1 MISEKT
7 FSTIEYDKIN
17 AIISEYAVLENSKMA
32 LINARPTED
41 IESCRLLLDK
51 TEEAYLYKY
60 KYSLPGIYF
69 FDDIS
74 EELSRVDKKGCL
86 NNAELLKVLSNL
98 KSARILKDS
107 IFTVSDEN
115 IKILPEIA
123 KNLYVNLD
131 FEKEIS
137 SKIISI
143 DEISDTASPKLYSIR
158 KEIRDLNAK
167 IRNRLNSFIHGG
179 LNKFLQ
185 DAVITMR
192 SGRYVVP
199 VKSEYKSFVKGF
211 IHDQSSSGS
220 TFFIEPAEIMDLNN
234 ELKHAIFDE
243 AEEIQRILEDLSEKV
258 SFISNALRYNSEII
272 IEFDCVYAKAEYAFK
287 TKSTKPILNSNGVIN
302 VVNGR
307 HPLISPN
314 KVVPINVSIGKDYN
328 ILLISG
334 PNTGGK
340 TVSMKLVG
348 LFTLM
353 AMSGLYIPASDQS
366 ELSFFNSV
374 YCDIGD
380 EQSIENNLST
390 FSSHI
395 KNIIDIVNNVDT
407 NSLVLIDE
415 IGAGTDPEEGS
426 ALSLAV
432 INRLIERRCYGIIT
446 THYSRLKEFAVDN
459 PYIENACMEF
469 DSKTLKPLYRLS
481 VGLPGSSNALEI
493 ARQLGIEECIV
504 EDATSYLSKES
515 VSFEKIL
522 KSAEESRLLYEQK
535 INEVDVIL
543 KQKDRELLDIKAE
556 KDKIILEK
564 QKIYQ
569 NAKAETKRIV
579 ADKLSEAEE
588 IIDELKE
595 ILKRANLESKEVF
608 RASEL
613 KNRLKNSK
621 YLSYDIDDSPI
632 TLTPINESDLIENC
646 KVFVKSL
653 NTYAVIK
660 SIKRSKS
667 EVEVL
672 VGNARVVAKISDLYN
687 AQVQEKKKENKIK
700 INKNT
705 YSSMP
710 LSEINVIGNDSIEA
724 LDQVKNFIDQAV
736 VHNLEEIKII
746 HGVGKGVLLKE
757 IRNYLQKDKNVLEYR
772 KGRYGEGEN
781 GVTIVKLR

>member
-1 MISEKT
+1 MILDKT
-7 FSTIEYDKIN
+7 FTTIEYDKIN
-17 AIISEYAVLENSKMA
+17 ALISEYAVLDNSKMA
-32 LINARPTED
+32 LINARPAED
-41 IESCRLLLDK
+41 VESCKLLLDK
-51 TEEAYLYKY
+51 TEEAFLFKY

-69 FDDIS
+69 FDDIT

-107 IFTVSDEN
+107 IFTVTDEN

-123 KNLYVNLD
+123 KNLYINLD

-211 IHDQSSSGS
+211 IHDQSSTGS

-234 ELKHAIFDE
+234 DLKHAIFDE
-243 AEEIQRILEDLSEKV
+243 SEEIQRILEDLSEKV
-258 SFISNALRYNSEII
+258 SFISKALRYNSEII

-287 TKSTKPILNSNGVIN
+287 TKSTKPLLNANGIIN
-302 VVNGR
+302 VINGR
-307 HPLISPN
+307 HPLISPS
-314 KVVPINVSIGKDYN
+314 KVVPINLSIGKEYN

-353 AMSGLYIPASDQS
+353 AMSGLYIPASEQS

-426 ALSLAV
+426 ALSLA
-432 INRLIERRCYGIIT
+432 IIDRLIERRCYGIIT

-493 ARQLGIEECIV
+493 AKQLGIDESIV
-504 EDATSYLSKES
+504 KNATSYLSKES
-515 VSFEKIL
+515 VSFEKVL
-522 KSAEESRLLYEQK
+522 KSAEETRLLYEQK
-535 INEVDVIL
+535 INDVEVIL
-543 KQKDRELLDIKAE
+543 KQKDKELLDIKAE
-556 KDKIILEK
+556 KDKIVLEK
-564 QKIYQ
+564 QKIFQ
-569 NAKAETKRIV
+569 NARAETKRIV

-632 TLTPINESDLIENC
+632 TLNPINASDLIENC

-667 EVEVL
+667 EAEVL
-672 VGNARVVAKISDLYN
+672 IGNARVVVKISDLFN
-687 AQVQEKKKENKIK
+687 AQVQEKKKDNKIN
-700 INKNT
+700 ISKNT

-710 LSEINVIGNDSIEA
+710 LSEINVIGKDSMEA
-724 LDQVKNFIDQAV
+724 LEYVKNFIDQAV

-746 HGVGKGVLLKE
+746 HGVGKGILLKE
-757 IRNYLQKDKNVLEYR
+757 IRSYLQKDKNVLEYR
-772 KGRYGEGEN
+772 RGRYGEGEN
-781 GVTIVKLR
+781 GVTIVRLR

>member
-1 MISEKT
+1 MILDKT
-7 FSTIEYDKIN
+7 FTTIEYDKIN
-17 AIISEYAVLENSKMA
+17 VIISEYAVLDNSKMA
-32 LINARPTED
+32 LINARPAED
-41 IESCRLLLDK
+41 IESCKLLLDK
-51 TEEAYLYKY
+51 TEEAFLFKY

-69 FDDIS
+69 FDDIT

-107 IFTVSDEN
+107 IFTVTDEN
-115 IKILPEIA
+115 IKFLPELA
-123 KNLYVNLD
+123 KNLFINID

-137 SKIISI
+137 SKIISV

-158 KEIRDLNAK
+158 KEIRELNAK

-199 VKSEYKSFVKGF
+199 VKSEYKSSVKGF
-211 IHDQSSSGS
+211 IHDQSSTGS

-234 ELKHAIFDE
+234 DLKHAIFDE
-243 AEEIQRILEDLSEKV
+243 AEEMQRILEDLSEKV

-272 IEFDCVYAKAEYAFK
+272 TEFDCVYAKAEYAFK
-287 TKSTKPILNSNGVIN
+287 TKSIKPILNSNGVIN
-302 VVNGR
+302 VINGR
-307 HPLISPN
+307 HPLISPS
-314 KVVPINVSIGKDYN
+314 KVVPINVSIGSNYN

-353 AMSGLYIPASDQS
+353 AMSGLYIPASEQT
-366 ELSFFNSV
+366 ELSFFNNV

-395 KNIIDIVNNVDT
+395 KNIINIVNNVDT

-426 ALSLAV
+426 ALSLAI

-493 ARQLGIEECIV
+493 AKQLGIDESIV
-504 EDATSYLSKES
+504 ENATTYLSKES
-515 VSFEKIL
+515 VSFEKVL
-522 KSAEESRLLYEQK
+522 KSAEESRLFYEQK
-535 INEVDVIL
+535 INEVDAIL
-543 KQKDRELLDIKAE
+543 KQKDKELLDIKAE
-556 KDKIILEK
+556 KDKIKLEK

-588 IIDELKE
+588 IIDELKD
-595 ILKRANLESKEVF
+595 ILKQANLESKEVF

-621 YLSYDIDDSPI
+621 YLSYDIEDSPI
-632 TLTPINESDLIENC
+632 TLTPITEKDLIENC
-646 KVFVKSL
+646 SVFVKSL
-653 NTYAVIK
+653 NTYAIIK
-660 SIKRSKS
+660 NIKRFKS

-672 VGNARVVAKISDLYN
+672 VGNARVVVKITDLYN
-687 AQVQEKKKENKIK
+687 AQHQEKKKENKIK
-700 INKNT
+700 INRNT

-710 LSEINVIGNDSIEA
+710 ISEINVIGNDTIEA
-724 LDQVKNFIDQAV
+724 LEQVKNFIDQAV
-736 VHNLEEIKII
+736 VHNLEEVKII
-746 HGVGKGVLLKE
+746 HGVGRGVLLKE
-757 IRNYLQKDKNVLEYR
+757 IRSYLQKDKNVLEYR